1 MNTIGPPG
9 VASRR
14 LGGPAP
20 GGPATGAPTSRA
32 RLAADRLVRWAVM
45 GGGVAIVA
53 CILGVGGFIAA
64 EVVPLL
70 APAKVEPAREIP
82 LGAAEPAAA
91 VTDEHRTHLAAL
103 GLDGVLRVYRLPRG
117 ELALERRLFPEA
129 ETPLAG
135 GAVLAGGRLV
145 SGATR
150 QGRVTI
156 VEIGWKVQSDGARR
170 AVEPEVGRTASVQ
183 LDTGGAPLR
192 CFAAAASEDLR
203 LATVAAALEPGRLRL
218 VRLETVE
225 SPLTGEATTT
235 DSRQEIE
242 APPGIERLLLDRE
255 QRNLYGTTDRG
266 RLLWWRIEPGGTAL
280 ATEADVGDVP
290 VTALCLLFGD
300 QALVVGGSDGSVD
313 VWFPLRGEG
322 DVRRLARVRS
332 FPSHPGPVRL
342 IAASSR
348 DKSFLVQDAGGTL
361 GLYHSTSNRTL
372 WRGRSPVREA
382 TALLLAPKNDAAF
395 VLGRGRAASL
405 EVRNLHPEVSLR
417 TLFGPVWYE
426 GHEEPTF
433 VWQSTGGTDEFEP
446 KLSLTPLLFGTLKGT
461 AYALLVA
468 IPLGVLAAIYA
479 SEFMDPRLKRWIKPT
494 VEIMAALPSVVLGF
508 VAGLWLA
515 PRLEQ
520 AVPALAIVVAAVP
533 GFVLAARFLWS
544 RLPPRPRGAVPGGFE
559 IVLYAAAAAAAVAAA
574 VLVAEPLEAWLFG
587 GDFPAWLSETM
598 GIRYDQRN
606 ALVVG
611 IAMGFAVI
619 PIIFA
624 IAEDAISNVPRDLVS
639 GALALGASRWQA
651 VRRVVLP
658 TASAGIFAAVMVGFG
673 RAVGET
679 MIVLMATGN
688 TPILSPSPFDGFR
701 TLSANIAV
709 EIPEAPYGGTLY
721 RTLFA
726 SALLLFA
733 VTFLVNTAADAVRE
747 RLRRRY
753 ARL

>member
-1 MNTIGPPG
+1 MSTVAPAGPESGKRRPG
-9 VASRR
+9 
-14 LGGPAP
+14 PDAP
-20 GGPATGAPTSRA
+20 PPRAATSRA
-32 RLAADRLVRWAVM
+32 RLAAERLVRWAVTA
-45 GGGVAIVA
+45 GGVALVA
-53 CILGVGGFIAA
+53 CILGVVGFIAA
-64 EVVPLL
+64 AVAPLL
-70 APAKVEPAREIP
+70 APAAVEPSGETS
-82 LGAAEPAAA
+82 LGTAEPAAA
-91 VTDEHRTHLAAL
+91 LADEHRTHLAVL
-103 GLDGVLRVYRLPRG
+103 GFDGVLGIRRLPRG
-117 ELALERRLFPEA
+117 ELVLERRLFPEQD
-129 ETPLAG
+129 TPLAG
-135 GAVLAGGRLV
+135 AASIAGGRFL
-145 SGATR
+145 SGATPS
-150 QGRVTI
+150 GRVAI
-156 VEIGWKVQSDGARR
+156 VEVAWSVRFDGARR
-170 AVEPEVGRTASVQ
+170 SVEPALGRTVSVE
-183 LDTGGAPLR
+183 LDPGAGHLR
-192 CFAAAASEDLR
+192 AFAAGASEDLE
-203 LATVAAALEPGRLRL
+203 LVTVAAALASGRLVL

-225 SPLTGEATTT
+225 NPLTGERTSRE
-235 DSRQEIE
+235 SRQEVE
-242 APPGIERLLLDRE
+242 APSGIERLLLDGE
-255 QRNLYGTTDRG
+255 QRNLYGATDRG
-266 RLLWWRIEPGGTAL
+266 GLLWWRIEPGGAILVAETETGVGRLAAL
-280 ATEADVGDVP
+280 S
-290 VTALCLLFGD
+290 LLLGD
-300 QALVVGGSDGSVD
+300 QALVAGGSNGSLD
-313 VWFPLRGEG
+313 VWFPLRGEAG
-322 DVRRLARVRS
+322 VGRLARVRG
-332 FPSHPGPVRL
+332 FPPHPGPVRL

-372 WRGRSPVREA
+372 WRGRSPVKDA
-382 TALLLAPKNDAAF
+382 SALLLAPKNDGAF
-395 VLGRGRAASL
+395 VLGRGRAVCF
-405 EVRNLHPEVSLR
+405 EVRNPHPEVSLG

-426 GHEEPTF
+426 GHEGPAF

-446 KLSLTPLLFGTLKGT
+446 KLGLTPLLFGTLKGT

-468 IPLGVLAAIYA
+468 IPLGVLSAVYA

-520 AVPALAIVVAAVP
+520 AVPALAIAAAAVP
-533 GFVLAARFLWS
+533 GFVVAAHVLWG
-544 RLPPRPRGAVPGGFE
+544 RLPERLRRAVPQGSE
-559 IVLYAAAAAAAVAAA
+559 IVLYAAAAAAAAGVA
-574 VLVAEPLEAWLFG
+574 VLVSEPLEASLFG
-587 GDFPAWLSETM
+587 GDFPAWLSETR

-624 IAEDAISNVPRDLVS
+624 IAEEAVSNVPRDLVS
-639 GALALGASRWQA
+639 GALALGATRWQA

-709 EIPEAPYGGTLY
+709 EIPEAPHGGTLY
-721 RTLFA
+721 RTLFV

-733 VTFLVNTAADAVRE
+733 VTFLVNTAADAIRE